1 MNNMKKNI
9 IAALMLAFILVMAV
23 SAENIG
29 FTYYMSEAMG
39 GMCISGIA
47 GEKAPETVI
56 IPAEI
61 NGEKV
66 VAVKN
71 EVASDNQGS
80 VRFDPVDLKGA
91 KHLVISEGIERIEV
105 FTGTENLESVVL
117 PKSVKV
123 IPSFCFAGA
132 KNLKRINLEW
142 VEGISSFAFESCE
155 SLREVKLLHATKVGT
170 NSFNLID
177 NLTIYGM
184 KDSAAEAYAT
194 KNSNNFI
201 KISGFEKK
209 AHKLYNLGLM
219 KCTGVTENGIP
230 LFDLDRTPTRAE
242 AVTMLVR
249 FLGNEQ
255 EAQDMGKTHPFTD
268 VPSWADGYVSYAY
281 ENGLTNGMSS
291 TVFGAEKL
299 ATPEMYLT
307 FMLRA
312 LGYSDSGENKDF
324 SYEDPWQ
331 LAMEKGITP
340 RHQNLAPFYRSEMVD
355 KSYSTLFAPL
365 KNGNIKLFEKMVA
378 DNVFTQEEFD
388 YWMELR

>member
-1 MNNMKKNI
+1 MKKKI

-23 SAENIG
+23 SAEDIG
-29 FTYYMSEAMG
+29 FTYYMSESMG
-39 GMCISGIA
+39 GMCISGIV
-47 GEKAPETVI
+47 GETAPETVI

-66 VAVKN
+66 VAIKN

-105 FTGTENLESVVL
+105 FTGKENLESVIL

-123 IPSFCFAGA
+123 IPSLGFAGA
-132 KNLKRINLEW
+132 KKLKSINLEW
-142 VEGISSFAFESCE
+142 VEGISSFAFEGCE

-177 NLTIYGM
+177 SLTIYGM
-184 KDSAAEAYAT
+184 KDSAAETYST
-194 KNSNNFI
+194 KNSINFI
-201 KISGFEKK
+201 KVSGFEKK

-219 KCTGVTENGIP
+219 KGTGVTENGIL
-230 LFDLDRTPTRAE
+230 LFDLNRTPTRAE
-242 AVTMLVR
+242 AITMLVR
-249 FLGNEQ
+249 FLGKEQ

-281 ENGLTNGMSS
+281 KNGLTNGMSA
-291 TVFGAEKL
+291 TVFGADTL

-312 LGYSDSGENKDF
+312 LGYSDSSENKDF

-331 LAMEKGITP
+331 FAMEKGITL

-355 KSYSTLFAPL
+355 MSYATLFAPMKNDNL
-365 KNGNIKLFEKMVA
+365 KLYEKMIS
-378 DNVFTQEEFD
+378 DNVFTEEDFN
-388 YWMELR
+388 YWTE